1 MKKKFLINILRIK
14 TPYVKALFKKVNSRE
29 KLPRMLELRTDEDIL
44 TKIIIKILYEN
55 IYEYFNIKYSETD
68 YGWKK

>member
-1 MKKKFLINILRIK
+1 
-14 TPYVKALFKKVNSRE
+14 
-29 KLPRMLELRTDEDIL
+29 MLELRTDEDIL

-55 IYEYFNIKYSETD
+55 IYEYFNKKYSATD